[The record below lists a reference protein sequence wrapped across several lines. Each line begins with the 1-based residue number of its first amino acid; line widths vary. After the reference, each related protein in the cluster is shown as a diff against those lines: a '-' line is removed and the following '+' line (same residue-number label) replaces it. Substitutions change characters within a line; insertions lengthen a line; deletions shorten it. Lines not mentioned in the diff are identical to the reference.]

1 MNECLKN
8 LVVNLGLRGNTMM
21 HRKAIF
27 LVAIL
32 FVPLLSGGFAPSYGT
47 VSAAIDDCQGD
58 LSPIV
63 WNETI
68 SRHAE
73 VPHNN
78 NWWDSFFDDD
88 WEDGGRGK
96 NAPPRGDE
104 SSTEPHDPTL
114 SPEEPWMYQNY
125 HSSTPVERLTTNL
138 ATSMLI
144 GNDSVGTLRVN
155 LSSAHRTT
163 ICVEIQGLL
172 GDVTVPAKA
181 DVYLMTTSQYES
193 YERSYDRMHSEDLEF
208 WLERESLSED
218 EFVTEVSPEL
228 GAFDVTGWKTYRDA
242 HAYENTDSVV
252 MSVSLDGPEVHS
264 SLFSG
269 ATYQEFFIVIDAWDN
284 SRRGDAGVQDKVIAA
299 DVAISTV
306 ERSIV
311 LPNWTVS
318 IVFFVFFA
326 SIMMA
331 PVIINKRYMN
341 AGLEPSVE
349 AEKQLMPSLNQV

>member
-8 LVVNLGLRGNTMM
+8 LVVNLDIRGDSMIQ
-21 HRKAIF
+21 RKAVLLLSIF
-27 LVAIL
+27 L
-32 FVPLLSGGFAPSYGT
+32 VPLLSGAFAPSYGN
-47 VSAAIDDCQGD
+47 VSAAIDDCKGD

-78 NWWDSFFDDD
+78 MWWDSFFEDDWDDD
-88 WEDGGRGK
+88 GRRGK
-96 NAPPRGDE
+96 NSPPPE
-104 SSTEPHDPTL
+104 SDSSSESYDPLL
-114 SPEEPWMYQNY
+114 SPEESWMYQNY
-125 HSSTPVERLTTNL
+125 HSATPVETLTTNI
-138 ATSMLI
+138 ATTMLV

-163 ICVEIQGLL
+163 ICVEIQGLV
-172 GDVTVPAKA
+172 GNSTVPAKA
-181 DVYLMTTSQYES
+181 DIYLMTTSQYET
-193 YERSYDRMHSEDLEF
+193 YEWSYDRMHSEDFEF
-208 WLERESLSED
+208 WFERESLSDD
-218 EFVTEVSPEL
+218 EFVTEVSPEWA
-228 GAFDVTGWKTYRDA
+228 AFDVTGWKTYRDA

-252 MSVSLDGPEVHS
+252 MSVSLDGPEIHS
-264 SLFSG
+264 SLFSQP
-269 ATYQEFFIVIDAWDN
+269 TYQEFFIVVDAWDN
-284 SRRGDAGVQDKVIAA
+284 SRRGDAGVQNKIVVA

-331 PVIINKRYMN
+331 PLIINKRYMS
-341 AGLEPSVE
+341 AGLEPSIE
-349 AEKQLMPSLNQV
+349 QEKQLMPSLNQ